1 MRFRLALNSCLNV
14 LVPGFR
20 APLTQ
25 PFCQL
30 PANKAL
36 ASHVVYTSPA
46 GRPIFLGL
54 GPTYPMLCVLELE
67 ILGFYPTLG
76 RKLVPVRN
84 LLLLLSWQLVF
95 LPFFLLLLFLDF
107 SQWMEVVSLS
117 HHSINP
123 VPGHGRFLCFLE
135 TAH

>member
-36 ASHVVYTSPA
+36 ASHLPSRSPHLPGTWSHLPHA
-46 GRPIFLGL
+46 VCFGIGDPG
-54 GPTYPMLCVLELE
+54 
-67 ILGFYPTLG
+67 
-76 RKLVPVRN
+76 
-84 LLLLLSWQLVF
+84 LLSHTGKEACTCEKLTPAVVMATSLFAFFF
-95 LPFFLLLLFLDF
+95 LLLLLFLDF

>member
-25 PFCQL
+25 PSCQL

-36 ASHVVYTSPA
+36 ASQVVYTSPA

-67 ILGFYPTLG
+67 ILDFYPTLG
-76 RKLVPVRN
+76 RKLVPGRN

-95 LPFFLLLLFLDF
+95 LPFFFF
-107 SQWMEVVSLS
+107 S
-117 HHSINP
+117 HHSVNP